1 MLLQARI
8 LYSDQVGRIAIS
20 ERFNQAIAAGK
31 IQGNVVI
38 SRDHHDV
45 RYINPGNLQNR
56 HFLKKSGKK
65 STVFCGPPSF
75 LLRNI
80 GGGIHPLK

>member
-1 MLLQARI
+1 MIILLQARI

-31 IQGNVVI
+31 IQGTVVI

-45 RYINPGNLQNR
+45 R
-56 HFLKKSGKK
+56 
-65 STVFCGPPSF
+65 
-75 LLRNI
+75 
-80 GGGIHPLK
+80 